1 MYRKVK
7 VMNVESLIKQALSET
22 QDELADVNRDRMLD
36 GVKANGVEMPP
47 YSLRSVNEFGKI
59 PGPIRLLDTGAFQQ
73 NIKVNIQGDIVITES
88 LDSKND
94 LLVNNYGE
102 EIFGTF
108 GQYKAKYIDIDLR
121 PVFHRLIT
129 KATGLKF
136 R

>member
-1 MYRKVK
+1 
-7 VMNVESLIKQALSET
+7 MNVESLIKQALSET
-22 QDELADVNRDRMLD
+22 KEGLADVNRDRMLD
-36 GVKANGVEMPP
+36 GVKANGVKMPD

-59 PGPIRLLDTGAFQQ
+59 PGPIRLLDTGSFQQ
-73 NIKVNIQGDIVITES
+73 NIKVNIQGQVVITES

-94 LLVNNYGE
+94 LLVNNYGP

-108 GQYKAKYIDIDLR
+108 GQYKAKFLDIDLR
-121 PVFHRLIT
+121 PVLHKLIT